1 MSVSSINSLLVVL
14 SAPSGG
20 GKTTVCQQLLGARAG
35 LSRAITCTTR
45 PPRPGEC
52 HGVDYYFLSL
62 DEFDH
67 RVEAGE
73 FLEHATV
80 YGNRYGTL
88 KAEVLGRLRQG
99 TDVILSVDVQGVAT
113 IRAKA
118 RADAE
123 MDRALV
129 TVFLCPRSI
138 EVLAERLRKR
148 GADSPEVITRRLN
161 EARQEIEHWAG
172 FDYLI
177 ISGSIPEDLARM
189 QSILDAE
196 KLRVSRALPPLTVS

>member
-20 GKTTVCQQLLGARAG
+20 GKTTVCQQLLASRAG

-45 PPRPGEC
+45 PPRPGEID
-52 HGVDYYFLSL
+52 GVDYYFLSL
-62 DEFDH
+62 EEFDH

-123 MDRALV
+123 MSRALV

-138 EVLAERLRKR
+138 EVLAERLSRR
-148 GADSPEVITRRLN
+148 GADAPEVIARRLN

-172 FDYLI
+172 FDYLV
-177 ISGSIPEDLARM
+177 ISGSIPDDLARM

-196 KLRVSRALPPLTVS
+196 KLRVSRALPPLSTS